1 VTHALSRLPLT
12 LAVLLLTVGLFGLSA
27 CKKQEEAGD
36 TTSSTE
42 SPDTTKAAKAP
53 APEPATGDDAPALPG
68 VESGGSI
75 GVIVVKDYGEIR
87 VEFFP
92 SVAPNHVENFKKLAS
107 DGLYSGTTFHRV
119 IPGFMIQGGDPNTKN
134 DDPNDDGQG
143 GPGYNIDAEF
153 SDLSHVRGV
162 LSMARSR
169 DINSAGSQFFIVS
182 HDSTHLDGNYT
193 LFGRVVSGMEV
204 VDKISQA
211 TAAMGSQSPSE
222 PVVIEEIRI
231 EEN

>member
-1 VTHALSRLPLT
+1 MT

-27 CKKQEEAGD
+27 CEKQDQEGD
-36 TTSSTE
+36 AKSSTE
-42 SPDTTKAAKAP
+42 SPATTPAAKAP
-53 APEPATGDDAPALPG
+53 AAQPTPGDDAPALPG
-68 VESGGSI
+68 VESGGAI
-75 GVIVVKDYGEIR
+75 GVLVVKGYGEIR
-87 VEFFP
+87 VDFFP
-92 SVAPNHVENFKKLAS
+92 SVAPNHVENFKKLAT
-107 DGLYSGTTFHRV
+107 DGFYSGTTFHRV

-134 DDPNDDGQG
+134 DNPADDGQG

-211 TAAMGSQSPSE
+211 PAAMGSQSPSE
-222 PVVIEEIRI
+222 TVVIEEIRI
-231 EEN
+231 EAN